1 MLSKAKKRTRVK
13 KRKHHQLCPPN
24 LNCIITVIDMAMTLR
39 KQRLRTACLDADR
52 KANNKIPQGLW
63 SPTGIQVRP

>member
-13 KRKHHQLCPPN
+13 KRETSPALSTQ
-24 LNCIITVIDMAMTLR
+24 LNCIITVIDTAMTLR
-39 KQRLRTACLDADR
+39 KQRLRTACPDADR
-52 KANNKIPQGLW
+52 KTNNKIPQGLW